1 MEITKIRVA
10 DVEYKFRDETTL
22 KDAPADGREYVRKDG
37 EWKASDPL
45 TPEQKDTIAAVA
57 DKADKT
63 EVEALRA
70 EVAGKADEAAV
81 VTLSGEQTIKGAKTF
96 SGGVDMNGT
105 SIRKLA
111 TPLNS
116 DDAANK
122 SYVDALQTRIAQLEA
137 IINEI
142 TTKE

>member
-1 MEITKIRVA
+1 MEITKIRIA
-10 DVEYKFRDETTL
+10 DVEYNFRDDTTL
-22 KDAPADGREYVRKDG
+22 KDAPADGREYVRQSG

-45 TPEQKDTIAAVA
+45 TPEQKDAIAAVA

-63 EVEALRA
+63 ELEALRA
-70 EVAGKADEAAV
+70 EVAGKADAAAV
-81 VTLSGEQTIKGAKTF
+81 VTLSGEQTVTGAKTF
-96 SGGVDMNGT
+96 SGGINMNGT
-105 SIRKLA
+105 RISKLA
-111 TPLNS
+111 TPVNN

-122 SYVDALQTRIAQLEA
+122 SYVDALKTRIAELEA